1 MPVVGL
7 KIGVVAEL
15 AVVEEAHVGIE
26 VVGDEEVGRLV
37 VGLKV
42 GALVSS
48 GQSSPNP
55 KIQTASVREV
65 RPKASRSAAALDVGE
80 CIAEIGLDTAQRQ
93 CIVPLS
99 MLTVEGFVTTRCFAT
114 AAIEL
119 ICFSIL
125 SLSFLARFYIEI
137 VFFSCQVG

>member
-1 MPVVGL
+1 M
-7 KIGVVAEL
+7 VA
-15 AVVEEAHVGIE
+15 
-26 VVGDEEVGRLV
+26 
-37 VGLKV
+37 GLKV

-48 GQSSPNP
+48 GQSPIP

-114 AAIEL
+114 AIEL

-125 SLSFLARFYIEI
+125 SLSFLRAPYYI
-137 VFFSCQVG
+137 